1 MWEALPMTQYFDP
14 RRILRQITIPLLQQ
28 FFTRRGELRHLPWD
42 ELKEKRRYDV
52 IYDAWQQLPDEQRCQ
67 VQVLFRKLA
76 TAGGEHGLRAFAE
89 LLLIHDPDNAW
100 KLAAC
105 KTRLNKAMWFYLHYP
120 QLFDQA
126 MLFAQADAL
135 SHGRF
140 AVRRNSL
147 PKRPI
152 QVTPEV
158 TNALAGSLTEYFWPN
173 ELRGQHCRIEHYSR
187 PDGSEYFFAQLDNW
201 ADSPLEFDHNG
212 RTKSKPRRFAFD
224 VLFVA
229 SPQQGTLELV
239 TRGGREV
246 QYALQRA
253 FCRSVLGLDVEP
265 CDPQKPTFNL
275 QSILDPHF
283 TFPTDPADG
292 IARVRLV
299 RIYWL
304 PNYGSRDDFLQR
316 GFSQYVDR
324 PKWVQ
329 KIHRL
334 LQAEGYTAADVTV
347 KKAVVDLTLMTKGV
361 KSPEII
367 RLNVSLPSWSNLA
380 SLPDEHR
387 AIGERCFR
395 LWGWIRE

>member
-1 MWEALPMTQYFDP
+1 MTQQFAP
-14 RRILRQITIPLLQQ
+14 RRILRQISIALLQQ
-28 FFTRRGELRHLPWD
+28 FFTGRGELCSLPWD
-42 ELKEKRRYDV
+42 ELKEGRRIEP
-52 IYDAWQQLPDEQRCQ
+52 IYDAWQQLPDERRCQ
-67 VQVLFRKLA
+67 VQAIFRKLVA
-76 TAGGEHGLRAFAE
+76 AADEHGLRAFAE
-89 LLLIHDPDNAW
+89 LLRVHDPDNAW

-105 KTRLNKAMWFYLHYP
+105 KTRLNKAMWFYLEYP

-126 MLFAQADAL
+126 TLFAQADAL
-135 SHGRF
+135 SGGRF

-152 QVTPEV
+152 HVTPEV
-158 TNALAGSLTEYFWPN
+158 TNALARSLTEHFWPN
-173 ELRGQHCRIEHYSR
+173 ELRGQHCRIDHYSR

-201 ADSPLEFDHNG
+201 ADSPLEFDEDG
-212 RTKSKPRRFAFD
+212 RTESRPRRFAFD

-229 SPQQGTLELV
+229 HPQQGTLELV
-239 TRGGREV
+239 TRGGRETH
-246 QYALQRA
+246 YPLQQA
-253 FCRSVLGLDVEP
+253 FCRAVLSLDVEP
-265 CDPQKPTFNL
+265 CDPLKPVFNL
-275 QSILDPHF
+275 QSLLDPDF

-329 KIHRL
+329 KIQRL
-334 LQAEGYTAADVTV
+334 LQAEGYTAVDVTV
-347 KKAVVDLTLMTKGV
+347 KKALVELTLMAKGV

-380 SLPDEHR
+380 SLADEHR
-387 AIGERCFR
+387 EIAERCFR
-395 LWGWIRE
+395 LWGWICE